1 MKTITAKELKN
12 KTGDIIKS
20 IKRGESV
27 LVSYRGK
34 PLARVTPVTGT
45 SVLEELSGVIKPC
58 DKDAD
63 GIKAERLARKHEGI
77 Y

>member
-45 SVLEELSGVIKPC
+45 SVLEELSGVIKAC
-58 DKDAD
+58 DKDAG

-77 Y
+77 H

>member
-12 KTGDIIKS
+12 STGDVIRR

-34 PLARVTPVTGT
+34 PLATVTPVKET
-45 SVLEELSGVIKPC
+45 SILEDLSGIIKTC
-58 DKDAD
+58 DTDAKD
-63 GIKAERLARKHEGI
+63 IKGERLAKKYESI

>member
-1 MKTITAKELKN
+1 MKTITAKDLKN
-12 KTGDIIKS
+12 RTGEVMKS

-45 SVLEELSGVIKPC
+45 SVLEELSGVIKAC
-58 DKDAD
+58 DKDAE

-77 Y
+77 R